1 MAFFSVIF
9 FPSTNSD
16 YFCLWGGDF
25 SIKMVSQVSGEIS
38 KIIEELS

>member
-1 MAFFSVIF
+1 MTYYVSFFS

-16 YFCLWGGDF
+16 FFMGGGF
-25 SIKMVSQVSGEIS
+25 FFIKMVSQVSGEIS